1 MVKTIVY
8 MNDSDQEK
16 SLHSGTDCIVLNSD
30 KEKIIT
36 IKPQEVALVYY
47 KEESVFI
54 KDWGKVI
61 LFKERYN
68 E

>member
-1 MVKTIVY
+1 MVKTVVY
-8 MNDSDQEK
+8 MNDSNQEK
-16 SLHSGTDCIVLNSD
+16 NLHSGTDCIVLNSG
-30 KEKIIT
+30 KERVTT
-36 IKPQEVALVYY
+36 IKPQEVVLVYY

-61 LFKERYN
+61 LFKEQTN